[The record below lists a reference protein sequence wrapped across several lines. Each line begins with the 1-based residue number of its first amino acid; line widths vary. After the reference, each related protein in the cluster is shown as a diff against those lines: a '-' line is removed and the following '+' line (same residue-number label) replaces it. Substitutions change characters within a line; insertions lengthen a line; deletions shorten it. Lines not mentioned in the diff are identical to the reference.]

1 MNYLRVIFCLSQR
14 HTSYDRELIFMLFR
28 IFNHFC
34 LSRPLVNDKR
44 LADYESSFLDVQ
56 VEKKQCQH
64 GDDEFYDSAPA
75 IFHITSYYDSALFI
89 ATYWGTL
96 PTFAE
101 KQIGHERIQDT
112 PPYPLAVLQE

>member
-14 HTSYDRELIFMLFR
+14 HTGYDRELMFMLFR

-44 LADYESSFLDVQ
+44 FADYISSILDVQ

-64 GDDEFYDSAPA
+64 GDDEFCDSAPA
-75 IFHITSYYDSALFI
+75 AFHYINLYIMFLSH
-89 ATYWGTL
+89 
-96 PTFAE
+96 
-101 KQIGHERIQDT
+101 QILSRQNHH
-112 PPYPLAVLQE
+112 